1 MELTELLFWIFL
13 SAVVSSI
20 IGAIIGSTVNK
31 GGSGFLLG
39 VLLGPIGW
47 IIVLLLPREETD
59 NTQEESVARLE
70 RPGQNL
76 DNDDYK
82 MWLGKT
88 YNIQRNELFEQFEC
102 DGKLFSTLQEAL
114 VFAHEKESKK
124 ENLRKEKEEA
134 AKKNIEAQD
143 NAVRYF
149 IFFFLVFLS
158 VGLSIG
164 FFYSS

>member
-1 MELTELLFWIFL
+1 MDPTVLLWIFL
-13 SAVVSSI
+13 SAFASSI
-20 IGAIIGSTVNK
+20 IGAIIGSMVNR

-39 VLLGPIGW
+39 FFLGPIGW

-70 RPGQNL
+70 RPEQNL

-82 MWLGKT
+82 IWLGKT

-114 VFAHEKESKK
+114 GFAHEKESQR
-124 ENLRKEKEEA
+124 ENLKKEKESQRENL
-134 AKKNIEAQD
+134 KTFRD
-143 NAVRYF
+143 Y
-149 IFFFLVFLS
+149 
-158 VGLSIG
+158 
-164 FFYSS
+164 